1 MNYIYNKSKSQ
12 NEIFD
17 SNVKK
22 MNEKLS
28 DLAHEVFEKYKTE
41 WHKFVAEEKSLK
53 TGSWNR
59 DDFHSQLD
67 WSPATKRNPLPTW
80 YKSLLK
86 RKVNI
91 VSGGEEVVS
100 HDLEITFSNRK
111 APTLLR
117 IKYLDNPL
125 VYDKKLGLGWMN
137 ESGKFEKM
145 IRTDGAKTAV
155 STVLRPVF
163 KLLLTGWSYHLIKPK
178 YTGKFKNLSQQNI
191 FTNDPIWENIFR
203 MYGLSRVIGLLCESC
218 KCRSLLEGLQGT
230 D

>member
-1 MNYIYNKSKSQ
+1 MN
-12 NEIFD
+12 D
-17 SNVKK
+17 
-22 MNEKLS
+22 KLA
-28 DLAHEVFEKYKTE
+28 DLAGGVFDMYKLE
-41 WHKFVAEEKSLK
+41 WYEIIEEGKSLK
-53 TGSWNR
+53 SGSWNK

-67 WSPATKRNPLPTW
+67 WNPATKRNPLPTW

-86 RKVNI
+86 RNA
-91 VSGGEEVVS
+91 
-100 HDLEITFSNRK
+100 LEITFSNRK